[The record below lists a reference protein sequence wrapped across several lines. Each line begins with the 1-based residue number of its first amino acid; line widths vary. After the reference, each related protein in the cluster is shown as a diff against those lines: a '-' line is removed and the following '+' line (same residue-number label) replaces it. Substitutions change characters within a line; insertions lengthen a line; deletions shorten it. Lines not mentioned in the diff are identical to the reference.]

1 MTFSAEFEKVA
12 MNLKNWALSVENSK
26 PTRRDG
32 TRRQKRGVGSRYG
45 LKSFSP
51 YVVDGY
57 IKAYQILFN
66 SIIH

>member
-12 MNLKNWALSVENSK
+12 MDLKNWTLSVENSK

-45 LKSFSP
+45 LKSFLP
-51 YVVDGY
+51 YVVRDY
-57 IKAYQILFN
+57 IKSLSNTI
-66 SIIH
+66 